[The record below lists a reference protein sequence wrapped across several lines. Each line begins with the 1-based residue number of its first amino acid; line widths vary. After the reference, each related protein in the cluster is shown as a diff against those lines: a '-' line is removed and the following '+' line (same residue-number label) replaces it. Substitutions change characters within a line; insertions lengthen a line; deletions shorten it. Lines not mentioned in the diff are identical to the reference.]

1 MHRLRTVVIIIIIFP
16 LLLVFLTIVV
26 ISFFLL
32 ILIISI
38 TRRHSQVETPK
49 RFDGGRISNYDD
61 AVFATA
67 QQVQCAVEQYTILT
81 TTTAW

>member
-1 MHRLRTVVIIIIIFP
+1 MHQLRTVVIVIIIFF
-16 LLLVFLTIVV
+16 LLI
-26 ISFFLL
+26 LL

-38 TRRHSQVETPK
+38 TRRHSQMETPK
-49 RFDGGRISNYDD
+49 RFDVGRISNYGD